1 MTEVPTKNQNGNNQ
15 QDKYLSTRV
24 SQRGDRKINQ
34 DRCEIFEHDGI
45 TVLALAD
52 GMGGHP
58 KGEIAAQ
65 IFIDTAYQHLKKYT
79 AENFEPNVFIADVMR
94 RAHKNILKF
103 GIEKRPPIYPRS
115 TAVIVIIVD
124 GIMYW
129 SHLGDSR
136 TYLFRHG
143 RAHMRTMDHTRAE
156 AMRLSG
162 KLADGDAQ
170 AVASGRSGVSKCLG
184 GMKKPN
190 EIEITPPLALQAGD
204 IILLCTDGVWSQL
217 KNQELE
223 DIVLDSSVQFEERIS
238 DLVDNAVKAA
248 HPNSDNATV
257 LALFWQA
264 NSNKSSNEPNTLQP
278 GPGISNV
285 KNVDD
290 ALDNLLNLIDKYN

>member
-1 MTEVPTKNQNGNNQ
+1 MTETQHQTP
-15 QDKYLSTRV
+15 QDKYQSIRV

-34 DRCEIFEHDGI
+34 DRCELFEHEGI

-58 KGEIAAQ
+58 KGEVAAQ
-65 IFIDTAYQHLKKYT
+65 IFIDTVYQHLKKYT
-79 AENFEPNVFIADVMR
+79 AETFDPNVYIADVMR

-103 GIEKRPPIYPRS
+103 GIDRRPPIYPRS
-115 TAVIVIIVD
+115 TAVIVIIVN
-124 GIMYW
+124 GMMYW

-162 KLADGDAQ
+162 KIADGDAQ

-190 EIEITPPLALQAGD
+190 EIEITPPQMLQPGD

-223 DIVLDSSVQFEERIS
+223 DIVLDEKVPFEERIT

-257 LALFWQA
+257 IALFWEA
-264 NSNKSSNEPNTLQP
+264 NSNKNTNEQIKQQP
-278 GPGISNV
+278 GDDV
-285 KNVDD
+285 DNVDD

>member
-1 MTEVPTKNQNGNNQ
+1 MTDTAE
-15 QDKYLSTRV
+15 KYQSVRV

-34 DRCEIFEHDGI
+34 DRCDIFEHEGI

-58 KGEIAAQ
+58 KGEVAAQ

-79 AENFEPNVFIADVMR
+79 AENFDPNVYIADVMR
-94 RAHKNILKF
+94 RAHKNIIKF

-115 TAVIVIIVD
+115 TAVVVVIV
-124 GIMYW
+124 GARMYW

-156 AMRLSG
+156 IMRLTG
-162 KLADGDAQ
+162 KIADSDAQ
-170 AVASGRSGVSKCLG
+170 AVASGRSGVAKCLG
-184 GMKKPN
+184 GLKKAN
-190 EIEITPPLALQAGD
+190 DIEITPPLELQSGD

-223 DIVLDSSVQFEERIS
+223 DIVLNASMDFPERIS

-257 LALFWQA
+257 LALFWNM
-264 NSNKSSNEPNTLQP
+264 NSNKNTTGPNNQ
-278 GPGISNV
+278 NAEDDD
-285 KNVDD
+285 VDI
-290 ALDNLLNLIDKYN
+290 ALDNLRNLIDKYN